1 MSLLSAPSSPPTN
14 PPTRLRTRY
23 VAPATHPGYQTVM
36 GGEPLAEGVRASGWI
51 RGDLVPGVLVDEETE
66 VGEFPSLLSIV
77 LSLGV

>member
-1 MSLLSAPSSPPTN
+1 
-14 PPTRLRTRY
+14 
-23 VAPATHPGYQTVM
+23 M